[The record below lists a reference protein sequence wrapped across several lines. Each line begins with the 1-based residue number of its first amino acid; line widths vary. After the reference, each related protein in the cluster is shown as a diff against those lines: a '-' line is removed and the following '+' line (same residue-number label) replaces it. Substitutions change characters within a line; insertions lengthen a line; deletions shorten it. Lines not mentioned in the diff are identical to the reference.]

1 MYLKQFR
8 TVLVRV
14 PDPLRPGKRAFE
26 ERQMPTGV
34 TAVSWHGKQIEAEED
49 GWIDLPDDCA
59 EHLKSIHYPKGE
71 RWLNQAE
78 TGELVAVGAATED
91 VERQAKAEP
100 RPKARA
106 KAPQ

>member
-14 PDPLRPGKRAFE
+14 PDPLRPGKRVFE

-34 TAVSWHGKQIEAEED
+34 SSVSWHGKQIAAEDD

-78 TGELVAVGAATED
+78 TGELVSVGAATED
-91 VERQAKAEP
+91 VERRPKEEAKAAP
-100 RPKARA
+100 RA
-106 KAPQ
+106 KAAR